1 MILPSPTYSPR
12 QSSDLRSENERT
24 LLLGVLARLNV
35 LATHSPNLFAS
46 PLGPLYHDR
55 ELFVLPRH
63 LFFGENAAEE
73 AWRIGIYAGFSGT
86 DTRAGLASLRALE
99 RFALEPKLGN
109 SLNLTFHPFVN
120 PSGLAD
126 RTVETRGGYK
136 LLEHSWANSPAAEL
150 QILERDAR
158 SMQYHGLIV
167 VRTDPGVQDLR
178 GWLRGFSPADPFLH
192 GEPVRGTSKAG
203 YLPFKFPIQWESH
216 PEGAKAKTGPLTL
229 ADDLRQRPFELTLLV
244 PAKPSLEWAEQAVT
258 NTLRVFLN
266 NFRTA
271 VSTGWNI

>member
-1 MILPSPTYSPR
+1 MILHSPTHFPR
-12 QSSDLRSENERT
+12 HTSDLRSENERT
-24 LLLGVLARLNV
+24 LLLGVLSRLNV

-46 PLGPLYHDR
+46 PLGPLYHDH

-73 AWRIGIYAGFSGT
+73 AWRIGIYAGFSGA
-86 DTRAGLASLRALE
+86 DTRAGLASLRTLE
-99 RFALEPKLGN
+99 RFVLEPQLGD

-126 RTVETRGGYK
+126 GTVETRAGHK
-136 LLEHSWANSPAAEL
+136 LLEHSWANSPVAEL
-150 QILERDAR
+150 QMLERDAR
-158 SMQYHGLIV
+158 SMQYHGLII
-167 VRTDPGVQDLR
+167 VRTVPGIQELR
-178 GWLRGFSPADPFLH
+178 GWLRGFSPGDPFLH
-192 GEPVRGTSKAG
+192 GEPVRGASNAG

-216 PEGAKAKTGPLTL
+216 PEGLEAKTGPCTL
-229 ADDLRQRPFELTLLV
+229 ADDLRVRPFELTLLV

-271 VSTGWNI
+271 VSTGLNI